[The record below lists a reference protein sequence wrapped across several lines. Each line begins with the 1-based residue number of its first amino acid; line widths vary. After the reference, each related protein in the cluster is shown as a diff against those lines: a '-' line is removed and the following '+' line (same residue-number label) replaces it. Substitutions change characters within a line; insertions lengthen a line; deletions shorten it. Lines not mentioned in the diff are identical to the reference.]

1 MGDKMKKETVIIVV
15 MSVMFVLP
23 AIVMAYIELFGVG
36 EFTGKQW
43 FIASMM
49 LIIAIYSNTMISVM
63 SAE

>member
-1 MGDKMKKETVIIVV
+1 MKKETVIIVV

-36 EFTGKQW
+36 VFTGKQW

-49 LIIAIYSNTMISVM
+49 LTISICASTMISVM
-63 SAE
+63 SDM

>member
-1 MGDKMKKETVIIVV
+1 MKKNSVIIVV

-36 EFTGKQW
+36 VFTGKQW

-49 LIIAIYSNTMISVM
+49 LIISIYASTMINVM
-63 SAE
+63 GGR